1 MIGKGVATQRLRC
14 RYHPDAELLDD
25 YHAGDV
31 VCSACG
37 LVVADRVIDVSS
49 EWRTFNDNGESKD
62 MSRVGRAENPL
73 LDGNDLYTRIQEYA
87 TKSGAA
93 SETSQVPKFK
103 KSSAAKAMDHSFGF
117 MKNISDRM
125 NVSTD
130 VMENAVHLFKS
141 IQGKLTMKGRNK
153 EAIMA
158 SCLYMECRRVGVSR
172 TFSEFCAATGIAK
185 NLIGRSFKSISR
197 LLDAKQQLRQNAPV
211 ADVMSRFCA
220 HAGLSADIGK
230 KAREL
235 AVKATEMGIVGGRA
249 PSTVASA
256 AIFIAAEL
264 GGCKKSFEEISQV
277 TGVAQS
283 TMKQCLKVLLPRLKE
298 IYRKEDK

>member
-1 MIGKGVATQRLRC
+1 M
-14 RYHPDAELLDD
+14 
-25 YHAGDV
+25 
-31 VCSACG
+31 
-37 LVVADRVIDVSS
+37 
-49 EWRTFNDNGESKD
+49 
-62 MSRVGRAENPL
+62 
-73 LDGNDLYTRIQEYA
+73 
-87 TKSGAA
+87 
-93 SETSQVPKFK
+93 
-103 KSSAAKAMDHSFGF
+103 
-117 MKNISDRM
+117 
-125 NVSTD
+125 
-130 VMENAVHLFKS
+130 
-141 IQGKLTMKGRNK
+141 
-153 EAIMA
+153 
-158 SCLYMECRRVGVSR
+158 GVSR